1 MLARS
6 MALDG
11 ACARRVG
18 VDKWCEKVHQPQ
30 HHVGHVARARTRVRA
45 SPRPSADERTSA
57 TMASMSRARERE
69 AVAALG
75 KEPVGGAAL
84 GGAKALAWLKDACAR
99 AADRVVLEALKGEGA
114 FVVDAFDV
122 TREIAAGARGTAP
135 SENVRLALAHRPT
148 TNPMFLRAAYDAL
161 SCALGSDS
169 AAKASETWTQLRASV
184 VLEKNKR
191 KVKAKNAKDD
201 VKNAS
206 TSAMIE
212 RVSTFANRG
221 KELLALEREEEIAS
235 TSSARYDNDDDA
247 SDEYRAREVANGLV
261 VVGATRGADG
271 ASLLVFKSFN
281 DKDIPN
287 HALTVGDRVSIDV
300 IGNISDAKPSY
311 DSFDEAE
318 ADVAVSTSREATV
331 RFLGDAMDARV
342 SARLRDATSI
352 TLEYDERDATGIIRE
367 LAGKV
372 LSLTRVPDLT
382 TYERQVKALDA
393 LMAATVATRSNPACS
408 RVISAV
414 FDAARTAEWR
424 DDNVNTATDVEAA
437 TSAPFATVSVESL
450 AKIVPLTSSAETFDA
465 SQIVASRAASTSKYP
480 VVCIQGPPGTGKTAV
495 VVEII
500 AQAIARGER
509 VLACAPSNLAVDNL
523 VERLAGVSGV
533 RPVRVGAP
541 ERISAAALS
550 SSLDAQ
556 VTAYSEAFFAQQRLD
571 SQDAASRLRRMM
583 QRAND
588 GTKMSK
594 AERATLEADID
605 ALKAHQRKLT
615 KTGTKRR
622 KLATSSILRG
632 ANVVL
637 ATNAGAGADAIQ
649 MLPPFDLVVVDEAA
663 QASEPSTWIPLAR
676 ARRAVLIGDPKQL
689 APIVRSREAAHAG
702 LARSLM
708 SRLMSKT
715 STSTPDASES
725 LGVLSVALDTQYRS
739 HEAISSWCSVE
750 SYNGRLRAA
759 ESVKDG
765 LLCHLPGV
773 LQTPVTT
780 TPMFMLSTRSNV
792 GRVPVECIER
802 RVGGSY
808 INEGEATIVASHVLL
823 MLKSGVKA
831 SDIAVISP
839 YAAQVRLLRAVL
851 SSALEDVQDSA
862 SVEVSSIDAFQ
873 GREAQAVVISM
884 VRANRARDVGFLA
897 DARRMNV
904 AVSRAKRH
912 VSIVGDH
919 KTITNDAFLER
930 LVKHVEGVG
939 SFRTNSSYLDAPL

>member
-1 MLARS
+1 MFARS

-11 ACARRVG
+11 ACARRVV
-18 VDKWCEKVHQPQ
+18 VDKWCEKVHRPK
-30 HHVGHVARARTRVRA
+30 HCDGHVARARTRVRA
-45 SPRPSADERTSA
+45 SPRPGADERTSS

-69 AVAALG
+69 ADAALG

-99 AADRVVLEALKGEGA
+99 AADRVVLETLKGEGS
-114 FVVDAFDV
+114 FSFDTFDV
-122 TREIAAGARGTAP
+122 TREIAASARGTAP
-135 SENVRLALAHRPT
+135 TENVRLALAHRPT

-161 SCALGSDS
+161 SRALGGDS
-169 AAKASETWTQLRASV
+169 AAKASETWAQLRTSV

-206 TSAMIE
+206 TSATID
-212 RVSTFANRG
+212 RVSTFVNRG
-221 KELLALEREEEIAS
+221 KELLALEREQEIAS
-235 TSSARYDNDDDA
+235 TSSVRYGDDDA
-247 SDEYRAREVANGLV
+247 SDEYRARDVANGLV

-342 SARLRDATSI
+342 SARLHDATSI
-352 TLEYDERDATGIIRE
+352 TLEYGERDATGIIRE

-372 LSLTRVPDLT
+372 LSLARVPDVT

-393 LMAATVATRSNPACS
+393 LMAATAATRSNPACS
-408 RVISAV
+408 RVINAV
-414 FDAARTAEWR
+414 FDASRTAEWR
-424 DDNVNTATDVEAA
+424 DDDLNTITDVDAA
-437 TSAPFATVSVESL
+437 TSAAVATVSVESL
-450 AKIVPLTSSAETFDA
+450 ANIVPLTPSAETFDA

-523 VERLAGVSGV
+523 VERLAGVEGV

-541 ERISAAALS
+541 ERISTAALS

-556 VTAYSEAFFAQQRLD
+556 VTAHSEAFFAQQRLD
-571 SQDAASRLRRMM
+571 SQDAALRLRRMM

-605 ALKAHQRKLT
+605 ALKAYQRKLT
-615 KTGTKRR
+615 KTGTKRK

-649 MLPPFDLVVVDEAA
+649 TLPPFDLVVVDEAA

-689 APIVRSREAAHAG
+689 APIVRSREAAQAG

-715 STSTPDASES
+715 STSSPDASES
-725 LGVLSVALDTQYRS
+725 IGVLSVALDTQYRS

-750 SYNGRLRAA
+750 SYNGRLNAA

-780 TPMFMLSTRSNV
+780 TPMFMLSTRSNG

-823 MLKSGVKA
+823 LLKSGVKA

-839 YAAQVRLLRAVL
+839 YAAQVRLLRAVF

-930 LVKHVEGVG
+930 LVKHIEGVG

>member
-1 MLARS
+1 MFARS

-11 ACARRVG
+11 ACARRVV
-18 VDKWCEKVHQPQ
+18 VDKWCEKVHRPK
-30 HHVGHVARARTRVRA
+30 HCDGHVARARTRVRA
-45 SPRPSADERTSA
+45 SPRPSADERTSS

-69 AVAALG
+69 ADAALG
-75 KEPVGGAAL
+75 REPLGGAAL
-84 GGAKALAWLKDACAR
+84 GGAKALAWLKDACAC
-99 AADRVVLEALKGEGA
+99 AADRVVLETLKGEGS
-114 FVVDAFDV
+114 FSFDTFDV
-122 TREIAAGARGTAP
+122 TREIAASARGTAP
-135 SENVRLALAHRPT
+135 TENVRLALAHRPT

-161 SCALGSDS
+161 SRALGGDS
-169 AAKASETWTQLRASV
+169 AAKASETWAQLRTSV

-206 TSAMIE
+206 TSATID
-212 RVSTFANRG
+212 RVSTFVNRG
-221 KELLALEREEEIAS
+221 KELLALEREQEIAS
-235 TSSARYDNDDDA
+235 TSSVRYGDDDA
-247 SDEYRAREVANGLV
+247 SDEYRARDVANGLV

-318 ADVAVSTSREATV
+318 AEVAVSTSREATV

-342 SARLRDATSI
+342 SARLHDATSI
-352 TLEYDERDATGIIRE
+352 TLEYGERDATGIIRE

-372 LSLTRVPDLT
+372 LSLARVPDVT

-393 LMAATVATRSNPACS
+393 LMAATAATRSNPACS
-408 RVISAV
+408 RVINAV
-414 FDAARTAEWR
+414 FDASRTAEWR
-424 DDNVNTATDVEAA
+424 DDDLNSITDVDAA
-437 TSAPFATVSVESL
+437 TSAAVATVSIESL
-450 AKIVPLTSSAETFDA
+450 ANIVPLTPSAETFDA

-523 VERLAGVSGV
+523 VERLAGVEGV

-556 VTAYSEAFFAQQRLD
+556 VTAHSEAFFAQQRLD
-571 SQDAASRLRRMM
+571 SQDAALRLRRMM

-605 ALKAHQRKLT
+605 ALKAYQRKLT
-615 KTGTKRR
+615 KTGTKRK

-649 MLPPFDLVVVDEAA
+649 TLPPFDLVVVDEAA

-689 APIVRSREAAHAG
+689 APIVRSREAAQAG

-715 STSTPDASES
+715 STSSPDASES
-725 LGVLSVALDTQYRS
+725 IGVLSVALDTQYRS

-750 SYNGRLRAA
+750 SYNGRLNAA

-765 LLCHLPGV
+765 LLCHLAGV

-780 TPMFMLSTRSNV
+780 TPMFMLSTRSND

-823 MLKSGVKA
+823 LLKSGVKA

-839 YAAQVRLLRAVL
+839 YAAQVRLLRAVF

-930 LVKHVEGVG
+930 LVKHIEGVG

>member
-1 MLARS
+1 MFARS

-11 ACARRVG
+11 ACARRVV
-18 VDKWCEKVHQPQ
+18 VDKWCEKVHRPK
-30 HHVGHVARARTRVRA
+30 HCDGHVARARTRVRA
-45 SPRPSADERTSA
+45 SPRPGADERTSS

-69 AVAALG
+69 ADAALG

-99 AADRVVLEALKGEGA
+99 AADRVVLETLKGEGS
-114 FVVDAFDV
+114 FSFDTFDV
-122 TREIAAGARGTAP
+122 TREIAASARGTAP
-135 SENVRLALAHRPT
+135 TENVRLALAHRPT

-161 SCALGSDS
+161 SRALGGDS
-169 AAKASETWTQLRASV
+169 AAKASETWAQLRTSV

-206 TSAMIE
+206 TSATID
-212 RVSTFANRG
+212 RVSTFVNRG
-221 KELLALEREEEIAS
+221 KELLALEREQEIAS
-235 TSSARYDNDDDA
+235 TSSVRYGDDDA
-247 SDEYRAREVANGLV
+247 SDEYRARDVANGLV

-281 DKDIPN
+281 DKDVPN

-342 SARLRDATSI
+342 SARLHDATSI
-352 TLEYDERDATGIIRE
+352 TLEYGERDATGIIRE

-372 LSLTRVPDLT
+372 LSLARVPDVT

-393 LMAATVATRSNPACS
+393 LMAATAATRSNPACS
-408 RVISAV
+408 RVINAV
-414 FDAARTAEWR
+414 FDASRTAEWR
-424 DDNVNTATDVEAA
+424 DDDLNTITDVDAA
-437 TSAPFATVSVESL
+437 TSAAVATVSVESL
-450 AKIVPLTSSAETFDA
+450 ANIVPLTPSAKTFDA

-523 VERLAGVSGV
+523 VERLAGVEGV

-556 VTAYSEAFFAQQRLD
+556 VTAHSEAFFAQQRLD
-571 SQDAASRLRRMM
+571 SQDAALRLRRMM

-605 ALKAHQRKLT
+605 ALKAYQRKLT
-615 KTGTKRR
+615 KTGTKRK

-649 MLPPFDLVVVDEAA
+649 TLPPFDLVVVDEAA

-689 APIVRSREAAHAG
+689 APIVRSREAAQAG

-715 STSTPDASES
+715 STSSPDASES
-725 LGVLSVALDTQYRS
+725 IGVLSVALDTQYRS

-750 SYNGRLRAA
+750 SYNGRLNAA

-823 MLKSGVKA
+823 LLKSGVKA

-839 YAAQVRLLRAVL
+839 YAAQVRLLRAVF

-930 LVKHVEGVG
+930 LVKHIEGVG

>member
-1 MLARS
+1 MFARS

-11 ACARRVG
+11 ACARRVV
-18 VDKWCEKVHQPQ
+18 VDKWCEKVHRPK
-30 HHVGHVARARTRVRA
+30 HCDGHVARARTRVRA
-45 SPRPSADERTSA
+45 SPRPGADERTSS

-69 AVAALG
+69 ADAALG

-99 AADRVVLEALKGEGA
+99 AADRVVLETLKGEGS
-114 FVVDAFDV
+114 FSFDTFDV
-122 TREIAAGARGTAP
+122 TREIAASARGTAP
-135 SENVRLALAHRPT
+135 TENVRLALAHRPT

-161 SCALGSDS
+161 SRALGGDS
-169 AAKASETWTQLRASV
+169 AAKASETWAQLRTSV

-206 TSAMIE
+206 TSATID
-212 RVSTFANRG
+212 RVSTFVNRG
-221 KELLALEREEEIAS
+221 KELLALEREQEIAS
-235 TSSARYDNDDDA
+235 TSSVRYGDDDA
-247 SDEYRAREVANGLV
+247 SDEYRARDVANGLV

-372 LSLTRVPDLT
+372 LSLTRVPDVT

-408 RVISAV
+408 RVINAV
-414 FDAARTAEWR
+414 FDASRTAEWR
-424 DDNVNTATDVEAA
+424 DDDLNSITDVDAA
-437 TSAPFATVSVESL
+437 TSAAVATVSVESL
-450 AKIVPLTSSAETFDA
+450 ANIVPLTPSAETFDA

-523 VERLAGVSGV
+523 VERLAGVEGV

-541 ERISAAALS
+541 ERISTAALS

-556 VTAYSEAFFAQQRLD
+556 VTAHSEAFFAQQRLD
-571 SQDAASRLRRMM
+571 SQDAALRLRRMM

-605 ALKAHQRKLT
+605 ALKAYQRKLT
-615 KTGTKRR
+615 KTGTKRK

-649 MLPPFDLVVVDEAA
+649 TLPPFDLVVVDEAA

-689 APIVRSREAAHAG
+689 APIVRSREAAQAG

-715 STSTPDASES
+715 STSSPDASES
-725 LGVLSVALDTQYRS
+725 IGVLSVALDTQYRS

-750 SYNGRLRAA
+750 SYNGRLNAA

-780 TPMFMLSTRSNV
+780 TPMFMLSTRSNA

-823 MLKSGVKA
+823 LLKSGVKA

-839 YAAQVRLLRAVL
+839 YAAQVRLLRAVF

-884 VRANRARDVGFLA
+884 VRANQARDVGFLA

-930 LVKHVEGVG
+930 LVKHIEGVG

>member
-1 MLARS
+1 MFARS

-11 ACARRVG
+11 ACARRVV
-18 VDKWCEKVHQPQ
+18 VDKWCEKVHRPK
-30 HHVGHVARARTRVRA
+30 HCDGHVARARTRVRA
-45 SPRPSADERTSA
+45 SPRPGADERTSS

-69 AVAALG
+69 ADAALG

-99 AADRVVLEALKGEGA
+99 AADRVVLETLKGEGS
-114 FVVDAFDV
+114 FSFDTFDV
-122 TREIAAGARGTAP
+122 TREIAASARGTAP
-135 SENVRLALAHRPT
+135 TENVRLALAHRPT

-161 SCALGSDS
+161 SRALGGDS
-169 AAKASETWTQLRASV
+169 AAKASETWAQLRTSV

-206 TSAMIE
+206 TSATID
-212 RVSTFANRG
+212 RVSTFVNRG
-221 KELLALEREEEIAS
+221 KELLALEREQEIAS
-235 TSSARYDNDDDA
+235 TSSVRYGDDDA
-247 SDEYRAREVANGLV
+247 SDEYRARDVANGLV

-342 SARLRDATSI
+342 SARLHDATSI
-352 TLEYDERDATGIIRE
+352 TLEYGERDATGIIRE

-372 LSLTRVPDLT
+372 LSLARVPDVT

-393 LMAATVATRSNPACS
+393 LMAATAATRSNPACS
-408 RVISAV
+408 RVINAV
-414 FDAARTAEWR
+414 FDASRTAEWR
-424 DDNVNTATDVEAA
+424 DDDLNSITDVDAA
-437 TSAPFATVSVESL
+437 TSAAVATVSVESL
-450 AKIVPLTSSAETFDA
+450 ANIVPLTPSAETFDA

-523 VERLAGVSGV
+523 VERLAGVEGV

-541 ERISAAALS
+541 ERISTAALS

-556 VTAYSEAFFAQQRLD
+556 VTAHSEAFFAQQRLD
-571 SQDAASRLRRMM
+571 SQDAALRLRRMM

-605 ALKAHQRKLT
+605 ALKAYQRKLT
-615 KTGTKRR
+615 KTGTKRK

-649 MLPPFDLVVVDEAA
+649 TLPPFDLVVVDEAA

-689 APIVRSREAAHAG
+689 APIVRSREAAQAG

-715 STSTPDASES
+715 STSSPDASES
-725 LGVLSVALDTQYRS
+725 IGVLSVALDTQYRS

-750 SYNGRLRAA
+750 SYNGRLNAA

-780 TPMFMLSTRSNV
+780 TPMFMLSTRSNG

-823 MLKSGVKA
+823 LLKSGVKA

-839 YAAQVRLLRAVL
+839 YAAQVRLLRAVF

-930 LVKHVEGVG
+930 LVKHIEGVG

>member
-1 MLARS
+1 MFARS

-11 ACARRVG
+11 ACARRVV
-18 VDKWCEKVHQPQ
+18 VDKWCEKVHRPK
-30 HHVGHVARARTRVRA
+30 HCDGHVARARTRVRA
-45 SPRPSADERTSA
+45 SPRPSADERTSS

-69 AVAALG
+69 ADAALG
-75 KEPVGGAAL
+75 REPLGGAAL

-99 AADRVVLEALKGEGA
+99 AADRVVLETLKGEGS
-114 FVVDAFDV
+114 FSFDTFDV
-122 TREIAAGARGTAP
+122 TREIAASARGTAP
-135 SENVRLALAHRPT
+135 TENVRLALAHRPT
-148 TNPMFLRAAYDAL
+148 TNPVFLRAAYDAL
-161 SCALGSDS
+161 SRALGGDS
-169 AAKASETWTQLRASV
+169 AAKASETWAQLRTSV

-206 TSAMIE
+206 TSATID
-212 RVSTFANRG
+212 RVSTFVNRG
-221 KELLALEREEEIAS
+221 KELLALEREQEIAS
-235 TSSARYDNDDDA
+235 TSSVRYGDDDA
-247 SDEYRAREVANGLV
+247 SDEYRARDVANGLV

-342 SARLRDATSI
+342 SARLHDATSI
-352 TLEYDERDATGIIRE
+352 TLEYGERDATGIIRE

-372 LSLTRVPDLT
+372 LSLARVPDVT

-408 RVISAV
+408 RVINAV

-424 DDNVNTATDVEAA
+424 DDDVNNTADEDAT
-437 TSAPFATVSVESL
+437 TSAPVATVSVESL
-450 AKIVPLTSSAETFDA
+450 ARIVPLTPSAETFDA

-523 VERLAGVSGV
+523 VERLAGVEGV

-556 VTAYSEAFFAQQRLD
+556 VTAHSEAFFAQQRLD
-571 SQDAASRLRRMM
+571 SQDAALRLRRMM

-605 ALKAHQRKLT
+605 ALKAYQRKLT
-615 KTGTKRR
+615 KTGTKRK

-649 MLPPFDLVVVDEAA
+649 TLPPFDLVVVDEAA

-689 APIVRSREAAHAG
+689 APIVRSREAAQAG
-702 LARSLM
+702 LALSLM

-715 STSTPDASES
+715 STSSPDASES

-750 SYNGRLRAA
+750 SYNGRLNAA

-780 TPMFMLSTRSNV
+780 TPMFMLSTRSNG

-823 MLKSGVKA
+823 LLKSGVKA

-839 YAAQVRLLRAVL
+839 YAAQVRLLRAVF

-930 LVKHVEGVG
+930 LVKHVECVG
-939 SFRTNSSYLDAPL
+939 SFKTNSSYLDAPL

>member
-1 MLARS
+1 L
-6 MALDG
+6 
-11 ACARRVG
+11 
-18 VDKWCEKVHQPQ
+18 
-30 HHVGHVARARTRVRA
+30 
-45 SPRPSADERTSA
+45 
-57 TMASMSRARERE
+57 
-69 AVAALG
+69 
-75 KEPVGGAAL
+75 
-84 GGAKALAWLKDACAR
+84 
-99 AADRVVLEALKGEGA
+99 
-114 FVVDAFDV
+114 
-122 TREIAAGARGTAP
+122 
-135 SENVRLALAHRPT
+135 
-148 TNPMFLRAAYDAL
+148 
-161 SCALGSDS
+161 
-169 AAKASETWTQLRASV
+169 
-184 VLEKNKR
+184 
-191 KVKAKNAKDD
+191 
-201 VKNAS
+201 
-206 TSAMIE
+206 
-212 RVSTFANRG
+212 
-221 KELLALEREEEIAS
+221 
-235 TSSARYDNDDDA
+235 
-247 SDEYRAREVANGLV
+247 
-261 VVGATRGADG
+261 
-271 ASLLVFKSFN
+271 
-281 DKDIPN
+281 
-287 HALTVGDRVSIDV
+287 
-300 IGNISDAKPSY
+300 
-311 DSFDEAE
+311 
-318 ADVAVSTSREATV
+318 
-331 RFLGDAMDARV
+331 
-342 SARLRDATSI
+342 
-352 TLEYDERDATGIIRE
+352 
-367 LAGKV
+367 
-372 LSLTRVPDLT
+372 
-382 TYERQVKALDA
+382 
-393 LMAATVATRSNPACS
+393 
-408 RVISAV
+408 
-414 FDAARTAEWR
+414 
-424 DDNVNTATDVEAA
+424 
-437 TSAPFATVSVESL
+437 
-450 AKIVPLTSSAETFDA
+450 
-465 SQIVASRAASTSKYP
+465 
-480 VVCIQGPPGTGKTAV
+480 
-495 VVEII
+495 
-500 AQAIARGER
+500 
-509 VLACAPSNLAVDNL
+509 
-523 VERLAGVSGV
+523 
-533 RPVRVGAP
+533 
-541 ERISAAALS
+541 
-550 SSLDAQ
+550 
-556 VTAYSEAFFAQQRLD
+556 
-571 SQDAASRLRRMM
+571 RLRRMI

-605 ALKAHQRKLT
+605 ALKAYQRKLT
-615 KTGTKRR
+615 KTGTKRK

-649 MLPPFDLVVVDEAA
+649 TLPPFDLVVVDEAA

-689 APIVRSREAAHAG
+689 APIVRSREAAQAG

-715 STSTPDASES
+715 STSSPDASES

-780 TPMFMLSTRSNV
+780 TPMFMLSTRSNA

-823 MLKSGVKA
+823 LLKSGVKA

-839 YAAQVRLLRAVL
+839 YAAQVRLLRAVF

-884 VRANRARDVGFLA
+884 VRANQARDVGFLA

-930 LVKHVEGVG
+930 LVKHIEGVG

>member
-1 MLARS
+1 MFARS

-11 ACARRVG
+11 ACARRVV
-18 VDKWCEKVHQPQ
+18 VDKWCEKVHRPQ
-30 HHVGHVARARTRVRA
+30 HCDGHVARARTRVRA

-57 TMASMSRARERE
+57 TMSSMSRARERE
-69 AVAALG
+69 ADAALG

-99 AADRVVLEALKGEGA
+99 AADRVVLETLKGEGS
-114 FVVDAFDV
+114 FSFDTFDV
-122 TREIAAGARGTAP
+122 TREIAASARGTAP

-148 TNPMFLRAAYDAL
+148 TNPMFLRSAYDAL
-161 SCALGSDS
+161 SRALGGDS
-169 AAKASETWTQLRASV
+169 AAKASETWTKLRASV

-191 KVKAKNAKDD
+191 KAKAKNAKD

-206 TSAMIE
+206 TSAMID
-212 RVSTFANRG
+212 RVSTFVNRG
-221 KELLALEREEEIAS
+221 KELLSLEREQEIVS
-235 TSSARYDNDDDA
+235 TSSVRYDDDDA
-247 SDEYRAREVANGLV
+247 SDEYRARDVANGLV

-342 SARLRDATSI
+342 SARLHDATSI

-372 LSLTRVPDLT
+372 LSLARVPDVT

-393 LMAATVATRSNPACS
+393 LMAATAATRSNPACL
-408 RVISAV
+408 RVINAV
-414 FDAARTAEWR
+414 FDASRTAEWR
-424 DDNVNTATDVEAA
+424 EDDVNTIDNVDAA
-437 TSAPFATVSVESL
+437 TSATVKTVSVESL
-450 AKIVPLTSSAETFDA
+450 ANIFPLTPSAETFDA

-523 VERLAGVSGV
+523 VERLAGVAGV

-541 ERISAAALS
+541 ERISATALS

-571 SQDAASRLRRMM
+571 SQDAALRLRRMM

-605 ALKAHQRKLT
+605 ALKAYQRKLT
-615 KTGTKRR
+615 KTGTKRK

-649 MLPPFDLVVVDEAA
+649 TLPPFDLVVVDEAA

-689 APIVRSREAAHAG
+689 APIVRSREAAQAG

-715 STSTPDASES
+715 STSSPDASES

-739 HEAISSWCSVE
+739 HESISSWCSVE
-750 SYNGRLRAA
+750 SYNGRLFAA
-759 ESVKDG
+759 KSVKDG

-780 TPMFMLSTRSNV
+780 TPMFMLSTRSNA

-823 MLKSGVKA
+823 LLKSGVKA

-839 YAAQVRLLRAVL
+839 YAAQVRLLRAVF

-930 LVKHVEGVG
+930 LVKHVESVG

>member
-1 MLARS
+1 MFARS

-11 ACARRVG
+11 ACARRVV
-18 VDKWCEKVHQPQ
+18 VDKWCEKVHRPK
-30 HHVGHVARARTRVRA
+30 HCDGHVARARTRVRA
-45 SPRPSADERTSA
+45 SPRPSADERTSS

-69 AVAALG
+69 ADAALG
-75 KEPVGGAAL
+75 REPLGGAAL
-84 GGAKALAWLKDACAR
+84 GGAKALAWLKDACAC
-99 AADRVVLEALKGEGA
+99 AADRVVLETLKGEGS
-114 FVVDAFDV
+114 FSFDTFDV
-122 TREIAAGARGTAP
+122 TREIAASARRTAP
-135 SENVRLALAHRPT
+135 TENVRLALAHRPT

-161 SCALGSDS
+161 SRALGGDS
-169 AAKASETWTQLRASV
+169 AAKASETWAQLRTSV

-206 TSAMIE
+206 TSATID
-212 RVSTFANRG
+212 RVSTFVNRG
-221 KELLALEREEEIAS
+221 KELLALEREQEIAS
-235 TSSARYDNDDDA
+235 TSSVRYGDDDA
-247 SDEYRAREVANGLV
+247 SDEYRARDVANGLV

-342 SARLRDATSI
+342 SARLHDATSI
-352 TLEYDERDATGIIRE
+352 TLEYGERDATGIIRE

-372 LSLTRVPDLT
+372 LSLARVPDVT

-393 LMAATVATRSNPACS
+393 LMAATAATRSNPACS
-408 RVISAV
+408 RVINAV
-414 FDAARTAEWR
+414 FDASRTAEWR
-424 DDNVNTATDVEAA
+424 DDDLNSITDVDAA
-437 TSAPFATVSVESL
+437 TSAAVATVSVESL
-450 AKIVPLTSSAETFDA
+450 ANIVPLTPSAETFDA

-523 VERLAGVSGV
+523 VERLAGVEGV

-556 VTAYSEAFFAQQRLD
+556 VTAHSEAFFAQQRLD
-571 SQDAASRLRRMM
+571 SQDAALRLRRMM

-605 ALKAHQRKLT
+605 ALKAYQRKLT
-615 KTGTKRR
+615 KTGTKRK

-649 MLPPFDLVVVDEAA
+649 TLPPFDLVVVDEAA

-689 APIVRSREAAHAG
+689 APIVRSREAAQAG
-702 LARSLM
+702 LALSLM

-715 STSTPDASES
+715 STSSPDASES
-725 LGVLSVALDTQYRS
+725 IGVLSVALDTQYRS

-750 SYNGRLRAA
+750 SYNGRLNAA

-780 TPMFMLSTRSNV
+780 TPMFMLSTRSNA

-823 MLKSGVKA
+823 LLKSGVKA

-839 YAAQVRLLRAVL
+839 YAAQVRLLRAVF

-930 LVKHVEGVG
+930 LVKHIEGVG

>member
-1 MLARS
+1 MFARS

-11 ACARRVG
+11 ACARRVV
-18 VDKWCEKVHQPQ
+18 VDKWCEKVHRPK
-30 HHVGHVARARTRVRA
+30 HCDGHVARARTRVRA
-45 SPRPSADERTSA
+45 SPRPSADERTSS

-69 AVAALG
+69 ADAALG
-75 KEPVGGAAL
+75 REPLGGAAL
-84 GGAKALAWLKDACAR
+84 GGAKALAWLKDACAC
-99 AADRVVLEALKGEGA
+99 AADRVVLETLKGEGS
-114 FVVDAFDV
+114 FSFDTFDV
-122 TREIAAGARGTAP
+122 TREIAASARGTAP
-135 SENVRLALAHRPT
+135 TENVRLALAHRPT

-161 SCALGSDS
+161 SRALGGDS
-169 AAKASETWTQLRASV
+169 AAKASETWAQLRTSV

-206 TSAMIE
+206 TSATID
-212 RVSTFANRG
+212 RVSTFVNRG
-221 KELLALEREEEIAS
+221 KELLALEREQEIAS
-235 TSSARYDNDDDA
+235 TSSVRYGDDDA
-247 SDEYRAREVANGLV
+247 SDEYRARDVANGLV

-342 SARLRDATSI
+342 SARLHDATSI
-352 TLEYDERDATGIIRE
+352 TLEYGERDATGIIRE

-372 LSLTRVPDLT
+372 LSLARVPDVT

-393 LMAATVATRSNPACS
+393 LMAATAATRSNPACS
-408 RVISAV
+408 RVINAV
-414 FDAARTAEWR
+414 FDASRTAEWR
-424 DDNVNTATDVEAA
+424 DDDLNTITDVDAA
-437 TSAPFATVSVESL
+437 TSAAVATVSVESL
-450 AKIVPLTSSAETFDA
+450 ANIVPLTPSAETFDA

-523 VERLAGVSGV
+523 VERLAGVEGV
-533 RPVRVGAP
+533 RPVRLGAP

-571 SQDAASRLRRMM
+571 SQDAALRLRRMM

-605 ALKAHQRKLT
+605 ALKAYQRKLT
-615 KTGTKRR
+615 KTGTKRK

-649 MLPPFDLVVVDEAA
+649 TLPPFDLVVVDEAA

-689 APIVRSREAAHAG
+689 APIVRSREAAQAG

-715 STSTPDASES
+715 STSSPDASES
-725 LGVLSVALDTQYRS
+725 IGVLSVALDTQYRS

-750 SYNGRLRAA
+750 SYSGRLNAA

-780 TPMFMLSTRSNV
+780 TPMFMLSTRSND

-823 MLKSGVKA
+823 LLKSGVKA

-839 YAAQVRLLRAVL
+839 YAAQVRLLRAVF

-930 LVKHVEGVG
+930 LVKHIEGVG

>member
-1 MLARS
+1 MFARS

-11 ACARRVG
+11 ACARRVV
-18 VDKWCEKVHQPQ
+18 VDKWCEKVHRPK
-30 HHVGHVARARTRVRA
+30 HCDGHVARARTRVRA
-45 SPRPSADERTSA
+45 SPRPSADERTSS

-69 AVAALG
+69 ADAALG
-75 KEPVGGAAL
+75 REPLGGAAL
-84 GGAKALAWLKDACAR
+84 GGAKALAWLKDACAC
-99 AADRVVLEALKGEGA
+99 AADRVVLETLKGEGS
-114 FVVDAFDV
+114 FSFDTFDV
-122 TREIAAGARGTAP
+122 TREIAASARGTAP
-135 SENVRLALAHRPT
+135 TENVRLALAHRPT

-161 SCALGSDS
+161 SRALGGDS
-169 AAKASETWTQLRASV
+169 AAKASETWAQLRTSV

-206 TSAMIE
+206 TSATID
-212 RVSTFANRG
+212 RVSTFVNRG
-221 KELLALEREEEIAS
+221 KELLALEREQEIAS
-235 TSSARYDNDDDA
+235 TSSVRYGDDDA
-247 SDEYRAREVANGLV
+247 SDEYRARDVANGLV

-342 SARLRDATSI
+342 SARLHDATSI
-352 TLEYDERDATGIIRE
+352 TLEYGERDATGIIRE

-372 LSLTRVPDLT
+372 LSLARVPDVT

-393 LMAATVATRSNPACS
+393 LMAATAATRSNPACS
-408 RVISAV
+408 RVINAV
-414 FDAARTAEWR
+414 FDASRTAEWR
-424 DDNVNTATDVEAA
+424 DDDLNTIVDVDAA
-437 TSAPFATVSVESL
+437 TSAAVATVSVESL
-450 AKIVPLTSSAETFDA
+450 ANIVPLTPSAETFDA

-523 VERLAGVSGV
+523 VERLAGVEGV

-541 ERISAAALS
+541 ERISTAALS

-556 VTAYSEAFFAQQRLD
+556 VTAHSEAFFAQQRLD
-571 SQDAASRLRRMM
+571 SQDAALRLRRMM

-605 ALKAHQRKLT
+605 ALKAYQRKLT
-615 KTGTKRR
+615 KTGTKRK

-649 MLPPFDLVVVDEAA
+649 TLPPFDLVVVDEAA

-689 APIVRSREAAHAG
+689 APIVRSREAAQAG

-715 STSTPDASES
+715 STSSPDASES
-725 LGVLSVALDTQYRS
+725 IGVLSVALDTQYRS

-750 SYNGRLRAA
+750 SYNGRLNAA

-780 TPMFMLSTRSNV
+780 TPMFMLSTRSND

-823 MLKSGVKA
+823 LLKSGVKA

-839 YAAQVRLLRAVL
+839 YAAQVRLLRAVF

-930 LVKHVEGVG
+930 LVKHIEGVG